1 MLRIYNCSEMKLEG
15 AASASLTMEGQPC
28 DITEIIQQVHSGSN
42 PSPFLNVLKIHR
54 ELLVSKIRNTQCL
67 IDNLIKNDYFSPEDA
82 EIAAQFSTQADK
94 VRKILD
100 LVQSK
105 GEEVSEYFI
114 YILHEV
120 SDAYYDLQPWLD
132 EIGFH
137 PSENIQNKPVV
148 NTDPVSRYRQ
158 KLKYELGRDTKF
170 VMSYA
175 QKEEMLLEETYAA
188 NLIELVSYTN
198 ESLGNVSCLED
209 LFDDRIGVINE
220 DGETVYIFGDAGIGK
235 SILLQKMQNLWAKE
249 KLDIGAKFFFRFRC
263 RMFSCFKE
271 NEAICLKDLLFKYNC
286 YPDQDPEE
294 VFNHILQFPH
304 TVLFT
309 FDGFDEMHSDFDLNS
324 IPEICSPEEPTH
336 PLSLLVCLLSGKL
349 LKGSRKVL
357 TARTGTE
364 VHQNIIRKKVLLRGF
379 SSNNLKEYAR
389 NFFRDE
395 ECRVLMLNQL
405 EANPSLC
412 SLCSV
417 PLFCWIIF
425 KCFEHFRSM
434 FDSQELPDYSVTLTD
449 VFLLMSEVHLSRTLK
464 TDLLKKN
471 TRSQVETFRTKKETL
486 FSLGKIAY
494 MGMEKSLFIFDQEEV
509 ASLNMSEQD
518 LHLGFLRTA
527 YDCGEQSSFEFLHL
541 TLQSFFTALFL
552 IMKEKTG
559 TKELLKFFAE
569 CSSSETASST
579 CLPIRWL
586 HNGPVGEDPFRNKE
600 HFHFTN
606 LFLCGLLSKAKHK
619 LIRHLI
625 SPTAIKRKRKV
636 LITYLLESMKSH
648 MQSLMRARI
657 KDYKQIQVLPNFIW
671 MLRCIYETQS
681 EKLAKQTVRGMRA
694 NYIKLTYC
702 NAYSADCSAFS
713 FVMQHFRKHLGLDL
727 DNNNINDYGVKQLL
741 PCFNKLAVIR
751 LSVNQ
756 ITDHG
761 VRVLYDELSKYKI
774 VTFLGL
780 YNNQITD
787 VGAKYVARL
796 IEECSSL
803 TYVKIGANK
812 ITSEGG
818 KCLALAIQKSKTMH
832 DIGMWGN
839 QVGDEGAKAFAEA
852 LKNHATLANVSLAFN
867 GITTEGG
874 KSIAEALKHNNSVKI
889 IWLTKNAL
897 DDEAAERFAEMLRV
911 NKKLAHLWL
920 IQNQITA
927 KGAKCLSEALQE
939 NTAIKEVCLN
949 GNPITQEEAK
959 AFEERIICF

>member
-1 MLRIYNCSEMKLEG
+1 
-15 AASASLTMEGQPC
+15 MEGQSC
-28 DITEIIQQVHSGSN
+28 ANTKIIQQVPSGSS
-42 PSPFLNVLKIHR
+42 PPPFLNLLKIHR

-67 IDNLIKNDYFSPEDA
+67 IDNLIKNEYFSTEDA
-82 EIAAQFSTQADK
+82 EIAAQFPIQADK

-114 YILHEV
+114 YILQEV
-120 SDAYYDLQPWLD
+120 SDAYYELQPWLD
-132 EIGFH
+132 EIDFH

-158 KLKYELGRDTKF
+158 KLKYELARDTKF

-188 NLIELVSYTN
+188 SLIELVSYTN
-198 ESLGNVSCLED
+198 ESLGKVSRLED
-209 LFDDRIGVINE
+209 LFDDRIGLINE
-220 DGETVYIFGDAGIGK
+220 DGETIYIFGDA
-235 SILLQKMQNLWAKE
+235 
-249 KLDIGAKFFFRFRC
+249 
-263 RMFSCFKE
+263 
-271 NEAICLKDLLFKYNC
+271 
-286 YPDQDPEE
+286 DQDPEE
-294 VFNHILQFPH
+294 VFNHILHFPH
-304 TVLFT
+304 TALFT
-309 FDGFDEMHSDFDLNS
+309 FDGFDEIHSDFDLSS
-324 IPEICSPEEPTH
+324 IPEICSPNEPTH
-336 PLSLLVCLLSGKL
+336 PLALLVNLLSGKV

-364 VHQNIIRKKVLLRGF
+364 IHQNIIRKKVLLRGF
-379 SSNNLKEYAR
+379 SSSNLKEYTK

-395 ECRVLMLNQL
+395 ECRVLMSNQL

-425 KCFEHFRSM
+425 KCFELLRSM
-434 FDSQELPDYSVTLTD
+434 FDSHELPNYSVTLTD
-449 VFLLMSEVHLSRTLK
+449 VFLLMTEVHLNRTLK
-464 TDLLKKN
+464 TNLLKKN
-471 TRSQVETFRTKKETL
+471 TRSQVETFRSKKETL
-486 FSLGKIAY
+486 FSLGTIAH

-509 ASLNMSEQD
+509 TSLNVSEQD
-518 LHLGFLRTA
+518 LHLGFLRTVH
-527 YDCGEQSSFEFLHL
+527 DCGGYGDQSSCEFLHL

-552 IMKEKTG
+552 VTEEKLG
-559 TKELLKFFAE
+559 TKELLKFFSE
-569 CSSSETASST
+569 CSSTETAHST
-579 CLPIRWL
+579 CLPISWL
-586 HNGPVGEDPFRNKE
+586 RKCPIGEDPFRNKE

-606 LFLCGLLSKAKHK
+606 LFLCGLLSKDKEK
-619 LIRHLI
+619 LIRHLV
-625 SPTAIKRKRKV
+625 SPAAIKRKRNA
-636 LITYLLESMKSH
+636 LITYLLESMKFQ
-648 MQSLMRARI
+648 MQSLMRARL
-657 KDYKQIQVLPNFIW
+657 KGYKQIQVMPNFVW

-681 EKLAKQTVRGMRA
+681 EKLAKLTVRGMRA

-702 NAYSADCSAFS
+702 NAYSADCSAIS
-713 FVMQHFRKHLGLDL
+713 FVMQHFQKHLGLDL
-727 DNNNINDYGVKQLL
+727 DNNNINDYGVKQLQ

-812 ITSEGG
+812 ITTEGG
-818 KCLALAIQKSKTMH
+818 KCLALAIQKSKTMFE
-832 DIGMWGN
+832 IGMWGN

-852 LKNHATLANVSLAFN
+852 LRNHPTLTNVSLAFN

-874 KSIAEALKHNNSVKI
+874 KSIAEALQHNNTVKI
-889 IWLTKNAL
+889 FWLTKNAI
-897 DDEAAERFAEMLRV
+897 DDEAAESFAEMLKV

-927 KGAKCLSEALQE
+927 KGAKYLSEALQE
-939 NTAIKEVCLN
+939 NTTLKEICLN
-949 GNPITQEEAK
+949 GNLINQEEAK
-959 AFEERIICF
+959 AFADEERIICF

>member
-1 MLRIYNCSEMKLEG
+1 
-15 AASASLTMEGQPC
+15 MEGQSC
-28 DITEIIQQVHSGSN
+28 ANTEIIQQEPFGSS
-42 PSPFLNVLKIHR
+42 PPPFLNLLKIHR

-67 IDNLIKNDYFSPEDA
+67 IDNLIKNEYFSTEDA
-82 EIAAQFSTQADK
+82 EIAAQFPTQADK

-114 YILHEV
+114 YILQEV
-120 SDAYYDLQPWLD
+120 SDAYYELQPWLD
-132 EIGFH
+132 EIEFH
-137 PSENIQNKPVV
+137 PSQNIQNKPVV

-158 KLKYELGRDTKF
+158 KLKYELARDTKF

-188 NLIELVSYTN
+188 SLIELVSYTN
-198 ESLGNVSCLED
+198 ESLGKVSCLED
-209 LFDDRIGVINE
+209 LFDDRIGLINE
-220 DGETVYIFGDAGIGK
+220 DGETIYIFGDAGIGK
-235 SILLQKMQNLWAKE
+235 SILLQKMQNLWARGE
-249 KLDIGAKFFFRFRC
+249 LDVGAKFFFRFRC

-294 VFNHILQFPH
+294 VFNHILYFPH

-309 FDGFDEMHSDFDLNS
+309 FDGFDEINSDFDLSS
-324 IPEICSPEEPTH
+324 IPEICSPNEPTH
-336 PLSLLVCLLSGKL
+336 PLALLVNLLSGKV

-364 VHQNIIRKKVLLRGF
+364 IHQNIIRKKVLLRGF
-379 SSNNLKEYAR
+379 SSSNLKEYTKK
-389 NFFRDE
+389 FFRDE
-395 ECRVLMLNQL
+395 ECRVLMSNQL

-425 KCFEHFRSM
+425 KCFELFRSM
-434 FDSQELPDYSVTLTD
+434 FDSHEFPNYSVTLTD
-449 VFLLMSEVHLSRTLK
+449 VFLLMTEVHLNRTLK
-464 TDLLKKN
+464 TNLLKKN
-471 TRSQVETFRTKKETL
+471 TRSQVETFRSKKETL
-486 FSLGKIAY
+486 FSLGKIAH
-494 MGMEKSLFIFDQEEV
+494 MGMEKSLYIFDQEEV
-509 ASLNMSEQD
+509 TSLNMSEQD
-518 LHLGFLRTA
+518 LHLGFLRMVH
-527 YDCGEQSSFEFLHL
+527 DCGGFGDQSSYEFLHL

-552 IMKEKTG
+552 VTEEKLG

-569 CSSSETASST
+569 CSSMETAQST
-579 CLPIRWL
+579 CLPISWL
-586 HNGPVGEDPFRNKE
+586 RKHFTGEDLFRNKE

-606 LFLCGLLSKAKHK
+606 LFLCGLLSKDKEK
-619 LIRHLI
+619 LIRHLV
-625 SPTAIKRKRKV
+625 SPAAIKRKRNA
-636 LITYLLESMKSH
+636 LITYLLESMKFQL
-648 MQSLMRARI
+648 QSLMRARH
-657 KDYKQIQVLPNFIW
+657 KGYKQIQVMPNFIW

-681 EKLAKQTVRGMRA
+681 EKLAKLIVRGMRA
-694 NYIKLTYC
+694 NCIKLTYC
-702 NAYSADCSAFS
+702 NVYSSDCSAIS
-713 FVMQHFRKHLGLDL
+713 FVMQHFEKHLGLDL

-774 VTFLGL
+774 VTYLGL

-812 ITSEGG
+812 ITMEGG
-818 KCLALAIQKSKTMH
+818 KCLALAIQKSKTMY

-852 LKNHATLANVSLAFN
+852 LRNHPSLTNVSLAFN
-867 GITTEGG
+867 GITPEGG
-874 KSIAEALKHNNSVKI
+874 KSIAEALKHNTTVKI
-889 IWLTKNAL
+889 FWLTKNAI
-897 DDEAAERFAEMLRV
+897 DDEAAESFAEMLRV

-927 KGAKCLSEALQE
+927 KGAKYLSEGLQE
-939 NTAIKEVCLN
+939 NTTIKEICLN
-949 GNPITQEEAK
+949 GNPINQEEAK
-959 AFEERIICF
+959 AFADEERIICF

>member
-1 MLRIYNCSEMKLEG
+1 
-15 AASASLTMEGQPC
+15 MEGQSC
-28 DITEIIQQVHSGSN
+28 ANTKIIQQVPSGSS
-42 PSPFLNVLKIHR
+42 PPPFLNLLKIHR

-67 IDNLIKNDYFSPEDA
+67 IDNLIKNEYFSTEDA
-82 EIAAQFSTQADK
+82 EIAAQFPIQADK

-114 YILHEV
+114 YILQEV
-120 SDAYYDLQPWLD
+120 SDAYYELQPWLD
-132 EIGFH
+132 EIDFH

-158 KLKYELGRDTKF
+158 KLKYELARDTKF

-188 NLIELVSYTN
+188 SLIELVSYTN
-198 ESLGNVSCLED
+198 ESLGKVSRLED
-209 LFDDRIGVINE
+209 LFDDRIGLINE
-220 DGETVYIFGDAGIGK
+220 DGETIYIFGDAGIGK
-235 SILLQKMQNLWAKE
+235 SILLQKMQNLWARGE
-249 KLDIGAKFFFRFRC
+249 LDVGAKFFFRFRC

-294 VFNHILQFPH
+294 VFNHILHFPH
-304 TVLFT
+304 TALFT
-309 FDGFDEMHSDFDLNS
+309 FDGFDEIHSDFDLSS
-324 IPEICSPEEPTH
+324 IPEICSPNEPTH
-336 PLSLLVCLLSGKL
+336 PLALLVNLLSGKV

-364 VHQNIIRKKVLLRGF
+364 IHQNIIRKKVLLRGF
-379 SSNNLKEYAR
+379 SSSNLKEYTK

-395 ECRVLMLNQL
+395 ECRVLMSNQL

-425 KCFEHFRSM
+425 KCFELLRSM
-434 FDSQELPDYSVTLTD
+434 FDSHELPNYSVTLTD
-449 VFLLMSEVHLSRTLK
+449 VFLLMTEVHLNRTLK
-464 TDLLKKN
+464 TNLLKKN
-471 TRSQVETFRTKKETL
+471 TRSQVETFRSKKESL
-486 FSLGKIAY
+486 FSLGTIAH

-509 ASLNMSEQD
+509 TSLNVSEQD
-518 LHLGFLRTA
+518 LHLGFLRMVH
-527 YDCGEQSSFEFLHL
+527 DCGGYGEQSSCEFLHL

-552 IMKEKTG
+552 VTEEKLG
-559 TKELLKFFAE
+559 TKELLKFFSE
-569 CSSSETASST
+569 CSSTETAHST
-579 CLPIRWL
+579 CLPISWL
-586 HNGPVGEDPFRNKE
+586 RKCPIGEDPFRNKE

-606 LFLCGLLSKAKHK
+606 LFLCGLLSKDKEK
-619 LIRHLI
+619 LIRHLV
-625 SPTAIKRKRKV
+625 SPAAIKRKRNA
-636 LITYLLESMKSH
+636 LITYLLESMKFQ
-648 MQSLMRARI
+648 MQSLMRARL
-657 KDYKQIQVLPNFIW
+657 KGYKQIQVMPNFVW

-681 EKLAKQTVRGMRA
+681 EKLAKLTVRGMRA

-702 NAYSADCSAFS
+702 NAYSADCSAIS
-713 FVMQHFRKHLGLDL
+713 FVMQHFQKHLGLDL
-727 DNNNINDYGVKQLL
+727 DNNNINDYGVKQLQ

-812 ITSEGG
+812 ITTEGG
-818 KCLALAIQKSKTMH
+818 KCLALAIQKSKTMFE
-832 DIGMWGN
+832 IGMWGN

-852 LKNHATLANVSLAFN
+852 LRNHPTLTNVSLAFN

-874 KSIAEALKHNNSVKI
+874 KSIAEALQHNTTVKI
-889 IWLTKNAL
+889 FWLTKNAI
-897 DDEAAERFAEMLRV
+897 DDEAAESFAEMLRV

-927 KGAKCLSEALQE
+927 KGAKYLSEALQE
-939 NTAIKEVCLN
+939 NTTLKEICLN
-949 GNPITQEEAK
+949 GNLINQEEAK
-959 AFEERIICF
+959 AFADEERIICF